1 MTRVP
6 PGWSIACMIA
16 LPATA
21 LAQPVAEQPVI
32 KVGDKWE
39 FPAAESGDG
48 TSSRWSREVG
58 EISSA
63 DRLRIRQGGG
73 NAREHDHAMNFV
85 GAARPGFV
93 RTLAKYPL
101 KVGDSWSVG
110 RRWERPD
117 WSEDGSAS
125 AVAYEQV
132 SAPARTFSCYPVE
145 GDVSTTNRL
154 YIQRRQ
160 SARWHCPEIEW
171 IAKEVAGT
179 RSFNPGNPAANGTLT
194 ETPELFKFTPGS

>member
-1 MTRVP
+1 MRGLGKSVQGMKDQPARYAMRWAIHVLLPT
-6 PGWSIACMIA
+6 IAVMLWNRRDDETWKEYLQ
-16 LPATA
+16 LPSYRR
-21 LAQPVAEQPVI
+21 
-32 KVGDKWE
+32 DFFW
-39 FPAAESGDG
+39 
-48 TSSRWSREVG
+48 
-58 EISSA
+58 
-63 DRLRIRQGGG
+63 
-73 NAREHDHAMNFV
+73 N
-85 GAARPGFV
+85 
-93 RTLAKYPL
+93 L